1 MKMKFMVGAIPVCLL
16 VFGSNAVLARKSSP
30 ARSQEKKAPASNQTN
45 AVSPESGCAILTL
58 ATLQKVLGQPFNG
71 DRTLA
76 TKMPPAYDGPWGSSC
91 QFFSQKPKSQGGI
104 RVDFVVFTEPSAP
117 VAKKTFD
124 KVAMFFADRSKPR
137 PSVGDEAYWGVGT
150 EPTIHVLKGK
160 VHYSVSVD
168 PVSAK
173 QAQDL
178 AAALAA
184 QL

>member
-1 MKMKFMVGAIPVCLL
+1 MKMKFMVGAISVCFL
-16 VFGSNAVLARKSSP
+16 VFGSNAVFARKPSP
-30 ARSQEKKAPASNQTN
+30 AQNQEKKAPASSQT
-45 AVSPESGCAILTL
+45 ASPESGCAILTL

-91 QFFSQKPKSQGGI
+91 QFFSQKSKSQGGI
-104 RVDFVVFTEPSAP
+104 RVDFVVFTEPSTP

-160 VHYSVSVD
+160 VHYSVSID